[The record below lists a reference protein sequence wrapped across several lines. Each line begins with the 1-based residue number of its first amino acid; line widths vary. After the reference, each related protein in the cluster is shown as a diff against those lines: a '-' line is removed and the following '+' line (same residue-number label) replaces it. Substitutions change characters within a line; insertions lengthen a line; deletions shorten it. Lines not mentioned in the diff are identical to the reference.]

1 MSDLDGILEAITLEH
16 LNAPGGPQRI
26 TVTAE
31 GSTTFARDTITE
43 HHPIYGVHE
52 SVRWLPTTRRPAT
65 LTPRQIIAVAYSH
78 QLQGWQEIAI
88 AYHGCPSVGRI
99 QR

>member
-16 LNAPGGPQRI
+16 LNHPNGPQRI
-26 TVTAE
+26 TITAE
-31 GSTTFARDTITE
+31 GSTLFVRDTITE

-52 SVRWLPTTRRPAT
+52 SRRWLATTRRPAT
-65 LTPRQIIAVAYSH
+65 LTPRQIIAVADSH
-78 QLQGWQEIAI
+78 KLQGWQSIAM
-88 AYHGCPSVGRI
+88 AHHGMPSVGRI

>member
-31 GSTTFARDTITE
+31 GSTLFVRDTITE
-43 HHPIYGVHE
+43 RHPIYGVHE
-52 SVRWLPTTRRPAT
+52 SVRWLPGPRRPAT

>member
-31 GSTTFARDTITE
+31 GSTLFVRDTITE
-43 HHPIYGVHE
+43 YHPIYGVHE
-52 SVRWLPTTRRPAT
+52 SVRWLSTTRRPAT

>member
-1 MSDLDGILEAITLEH
+1 MSDLDGTLAAITLEH
-16 LNAPGGPQRI
+16 LNHADGPQRI

-31 GSTTFARDTITE
+31 GSTTFVRDTITE

-52 SVRWLPTTRRPAT
+52 SRRWLPTTRRPAT

-78 QLQGWQEIAI
+78 ELQGWEEIAI
-88 AYHGCPSVGRI
+88 AYHGLPSVGRI

>member
-16 LNAPGGPQRI
+16 LNAPGGPRRI

-31 GSTTFARDTITE
+31 GSTLFVRDTITE

-52 SVRWLPTTRRPAT
+52 SVRWLPRVRSTAT
-65 LTPRQIIAVAYSH
+65 LTPRQIIGLAYSH
-78 QLQGWQEIAI
+78 QLQGWQEIGYAH
-88 AYHGCPSVGRI
+88 HGMPNAGIV

>member
-31 GSTTFARDTITE
+31 GSTLFVRDTITE

-52 SVRWLPTTRRPAT
+52 SVRWLPGPRRPAT
-65 LTPRQIIAVAYSH
+65 LNPSQMLAMSSR
-78 QLQGWQEIAI
+78 LQHSGWQEIAI

>member
-1 MSDLDGILEAITLEH
+1 MSDLDGTLSAITLEH
-16 LNAPGGPQRI
+16 LNHADGPQRI

-31 GSTTFARDTITE
+31 GSTTFVRDTITE

-52 SVRWLPTTRRPAT
+52 SRRWLPTTRRPAT

-78 QLQGWQEIAI
+78 ELQGWQVIAM
-88 AYHGCPSVGRI
+88 AHHGMPSVGRI